1 MSKFYYASLAVSGIS
16 ADQWRTPEARLS
28 RWGASYDRPGYATTL
43 VSDSELEKDSPVVA
57 IGWNGDLTVYVIIG
71 SANVPAKADGLPQVV
86 SGGLDLSSYDKA
98 QADIKRRIEL
108 KAALDSQAAQ
118 WAELEKYAKL
128 ADADPSAKAKVKE
141 LAGLMGLTFPA
152 K

>member
-1 MSKFYYASLAVSGIS
+1 MTPPGPWSGGASRADAARLISPWQDETQREKTTMSKFYYASLAVSGIS

-71 SANVPAKADGLPQVV
+71 SANVP
-86 SGGLDLSSYDKA
+86 
-98 QADIKRRIEL
+98 RRRT
-108 KAALDSQAAQ
+108 ACPR
-118 WAELEKYAKL
+118 W
-128 ADADPSAKAKVKE
+128 
-141 LAGLMGLTFPA
+141 
-152 K
+152 